1 MQIIFQK
8 AAVGDEV
15 GRRAVGAQRAVSVKA
30 AGDNS
35 IVVRRPNSLT
45 KNQSGKVGRPGAGGS
60 RASTGRGGQGGG
72 GRIEGFDM
80 STGAGVQMGA
90 SALTR
95 TAGGKFAKYEGVQ
108 TADERVAGLSKGD
121 ADAARSLGM
130 GGAIDKAT
138 QERLAALGLLTYN
151 AKGQIMI
158 TSEARNAMIA
168 GRETA
173 AQQAEKYK
181 KGEQAKAKAESEAA
195 GKAKDAER
203 EKKAE
208 EKAAKRKIE
217 VDKLKVEAKVEN
229 EKARAAA
236 KVEKDAAVAKA
247 KVEKEQ
253 EKIKLIQDAEE
264 AQKKQQIAQRKTLD
278 ETAVSAGMDK
288 SSVDGLM
295 NFVKGDD
302 LEYGSPIASK
312 LLALGLISQVPG
324 TRQYMIGQLASSFL
338 NTAMSGNKRGAK
350 DMLLQ
355 YQAQQRAQAATTAAQ
370 EDYVKAQAAQA
381 AAGGGAGGVK
391 TIFAGGSGAKPLPFS
406 PILNKTKELGVD
418 SARPVWVVF
427 EKFGG
432 ANGVMGLAQKAI
444 NIVFGKS

>member
-8 AAVGDEV
+8 AAVDDGVSGVSITYKKLGDDYV
-15 GRRAVGAQRAVSVKA
+15 
-30 AGDNS
+30 
-35 IVVRRPNSLT
+35 IRRPNSLAG
-45 KNQSGKVGRPGAGGS
+45 GKKAGAAAAPPGKPGAGGT
-60 RASTGRGGQGGG
+60 RASTGAGGKGGG
-72 GRIEGFDM
+72 GKIEGLDY
-80 STGAGVQMGA
+80 STGAGVQMGS
-90 SALTR
+90 SAMTR
-95 TAGGKFAKYEGVQ
+95 TAGGQFAKYEGVQ

-121 ADAARSLGM
+121 AEAARNFAM

-138 QERLAALGLLTYN
+138 EERLGALGLLSVN
-151 AKGQIMI
+151 PKGRVTM
-158 TSEARNAMIA
+158 TMEARNAMIA
-168 GRETA
+168 GRESA

-181 KGEQAKAKAESEAA
+181 KGEQAKAKADSEAA
-195 GKAKDAER
+195 AKVKDAER

-217 VDKLKVEAKVEN
+217 VDKLKAEAKVEN
-229 EKARAAA
+229 EKAR
-236 KVEKDAAVAKA
+236 EAAVAKA
-247 KVEKEQ
+247 TESKEQ
-253 EKIKLIQDAEE
+253 AKIKLIRDAEE
-264 AQKKQQIAQRKTLD
+264 AQKKQQFAQRQTLN
-278 ETAVSAGMDK
+278 ETAVAAGVDK
-288 SSVDGLM
+288 SAVDGLM
-295 NFVKGDD
+295 EFVKGND

-312 LLALGLISQVPG
+312 LLAFGLISQIPG
-324 TRQYMIGQLASSFL
+324 TRQYAIGQLTSSFL

-355 YQAQQRAQAATTAAQ
+355 YQAQMRAQAETTAAQ
-370 EDYVKAQAAQA
+370 EAYVKAQAAQA
-381 AAGGGAGGVK
+381 AAGGSAAGVK
-391 TIFAGGSGAKPLPFS
+391 TIMQGGSGAKPLPFS

>member
-8 AAVGDEV
+8 AVVEDEV
-15 GRRAVGAQRAVSVKA
+15 GRRLGAAQRAVSVKA
-30 AGDNS
+30 KGDNS
-35 IVVRRPNSLT
+35 VVVRRPNSLT
-45 KNQSGKVGRPGAGGS
+45 RNQSGTVGKPGAGGS
-60 RASTGRGGQGGG
+60 RASTGAGGKGGG
-72 GRIEGFDM
+72 GKIEGLDM

-108 TADERVAGLSKGD
+108 TTDERVAGLSKGD

-158 TSEARNAMIA
+158 TGEARNAMIL

-195 GKAKDAER
+195 GKAKEAER

-217 VDKLKVEAKVEN
+217 VDKLKAEAKVEN
-229 EKARAAA
+229 EKAKVAA

-247 KVEKEQ
+247 AANKEQ
-253 EKIKLIQDAEE
+253 EKIKLIRDAEE
-264 AQKKQQIAQRKTLD
+264 AQKKQQFAQRQTLN
-278 ETAVSAGMDK
+278 ETAVAAGVDK
-288 SSVDGLM
+288 STVDGLM
-295 NFVKGDD
+295 DFVKGND

-312 LLALGLISQVPG
+312 LLAFGLISQIPG
-324 TRQYMIGQLASSFL
+324 TRQYAIGQLTSSFL

-350 DMLLQ
+350 DMLVQ

-381 AAGGGAGGVK
+381 AAGGGAGGVR
-391 TIFAGGSGAKPLPFS
+391 TIMPGGSAKPLPFS
-406 PILNKTKELGVD
+406 PVLNKTKELGVD
-418 SARPVWVVF
+418 SARPAWVVF
-427 EKFGG
+427 GKFGG
-432 ANGVMGLAQKAI
+432 ANGVMALAQKAI

>member
-8 AAVGDEV
+8 AAVEDEV

-30 AGDNS
+30 ARGDNS
-35 IVVRRPNSLT
+35 VTVRRPNSLT
-45 KNQSGKVGRPGAGGS
+45 SNQSGRVGKPGAGGS
-60 RASTGRGGQGGG
+60 RASTGAGGQGGG
-72 GRIEGFDM
+72 GKIVGLDM

-95 TAGGKFAKYEGVQ
+95 TAGGKFTRYEGVQ
-108 TADERVAGLSKGD
+108 TTDERVAGLSKGD

-158 TSEARNAMIA
+158 TGEARNAMIA

-173 AQQAEKYK
+173 AQQADKYK
-181 KGEQAKAKAESEAA
+181 KGEQAKAKADAEAA

-208 EKAAKRKIE
+208 EKAAARKIE
-217 VDKLKVEAKVEN
+217 VDKLKAEAKAEN
-229 EKARAAA
+229 EKAKAAA
-236 KVEKDAAVAKA
+236 KA
-247 KVEKEQ
+247 EKEQ
-253 EKIKLIQDAEE
+253 EKIKLIKDAEE
-264 AQKKQQIAQRKTLD
+264 AQKKQQIAQRNTLD

-312 LLALGLISQVPG
+312 LLAFGLISQVPG
-324 TRQYMIGQLASSFL
+324 TRQYAIGQLTSSFL

-355 YQAQQRAQAATTAAQ
+355 YQAQKRAQEETTAAQ
-370 EDYVKAQAAQA
+370 EAYVKAQAAQA
-381 AAGGGAGGVK
+381 AGGSAAGGSAAGVK
-391 TIFAGGSGAKPLPFS
+391 TIFPGGSGAKPLPFS
-406 PILNKTKELGVD
+406 PILNKTKELGVG
-418 SARPVWVVF
+418 SARPTWVVF
-427 EKFGG
+427 KKFAG
-432 ANGVMGLAQKAI
+432 ANGVMGLAQRAI

>member
-30 AGDNS
+30 AGDDS

-60 RASTGRGGQGGG
+60 RASTGLGGQGGG

>member
-8 AAVGDEV
+8 AAVEDGVSGVSITYKKLGDDYV
-15 GRRAVGAQRAVSVKA
+15 
-30 AGDNS
+30 
-35 IVVRRPNSLT
+35 IRRPNSLAG
-45 KNQSGKVGRPGAGGS
+45 GKKAGAAAAPPGKPGAGGT
-60 RASTGRGGQGGG
+60 RASTGAGGKGGG
-72 GRIEGFDM
+72 GKIEGLDY

-108 TADERVAGLSKGD
+108 TTDERVAGLSKGD

-158 TSEARNAMIA
+158 TGEARNAMIA

-195 GKAKDAER
+195 GKAKEAER

-217 VDKLKVEAKVEN
+217 VDKLKAE
-229 EKARAAA
+229 A

-247 KVEKEQ
+247 AANKEQ

-324 TRQYMIGQLASSFL
+324 TRQYVIGQLASSFL

-381 AAGGGAGGVK
+381 AAGGGAGGVR
-391 TIFAGGSGAKPLPFS
+391 TIMPGGSAKPLPFS
-406 PILNKTKELGVD
+406 PVLNKTKELGVD
-418 SARPVWVVF
+418 SARPAWVVF

-432 ANGVMGLAQKAI
+432 ANGVMALAQKAI

>member
-8 AAVGDEV
+8 AVVEDEV
-15 GRRAVGAQRAVSVKA
+15 GRRLGAAQRAVSVKA
-30 AGDNS
+30 KGDNS
-35 IVVRRPNSLT
+35 VVVRRPNSLT
-45 KNQSGKVGRPGAGGS
+45 RNQSGTVGKPGAGGS
-60 RASTGRGGQGGG
+60 RASTGAGGKGGG
-72 GRIEGFDM
+72 GKIEGLDM

-108 TADERVAGLSKGD
+108 TTDERVAGLSKGD

-158 TSEARNAMIA
+158 TGEARNAMIA

-195 GKAKDAER
+195 GKAKEAER

-217 VDKLKVEAKVEN
+217 VDKLKAEAKVEN
-229 EKARAAA
+229 EKAKVAA

-247 KVEKEQ
+247 AANKEQ

-312 LLALGLISQVPG
+312 LLSLGLISQVPG
-324 TRQYMIGQLASSFL
+324 TRQYVIGQLASSFL

-381 AAGGGAGGVK
+381 AAGGGAGGVR
-391 TIFAGGSGAKPLPFS
+391 TIMPGGSAKPLPFS

-418 SARPVWVVF
+418 SARPAWVVF

-432 ANGVMGLAQKAI
+432 ANGVMALAQKAI

>member
-15 GRRAVGAQRAVSVKA
+15 GRRAVGAQRTVSVKA

-35 IVVRRPNSLT
+35 VVVRRPNSLT

-60 RASTGRGGQGGG
+60 RASTGLGGQGGG

>member
-15 GRRAVGAQRAVSVKA
+15 GRRAVGAQRTVSVKA

-45 KNQSGKVGRPGAGGS
+45 RNQSGQVGKPGAGGS
-60 RASTGRGGQGGG
+60 RASTGAGGKGGG
-72 GRIEGFDM
+72 GKIEGLDM

-121 ADAARSLGM
+121 AEAARSFAM

-138 QERLAALGLLTYN
+138 EERLGALGLLSVN
-151 AKGQIMI
+151 PKGRVTM
-158 TSEARNAMIA
+158 TMEARNAMIA
-168 GRETA
+168 GRESA

-181 KGEQAKAKAESEAA
+181 KSEQAKAKADSEAA
-195 GKAKDAER
+195 AKVKDAER

-217 VDKLKVEAKVEN
+217 VDKLKAEAKVEN
-229 EKARAAA
+229 EKAR
-236 KVEKDAAVAKA
+236 EAAVAKA
-247 KVEKEQ
+247 TESKEQ
-253 EKIKLIQDAEE
+253 AKIKLIRDAEE
-264 AQKKQQIAQRKTLD
+264 AQKKQQFAQRQTLN
-278 ETAVSAGMDK
+278 ETAVAAGVDK
-288 SSVDGLM
+288 SAVDGLM
-295 NFVKGDD
+295 EFVKGND

-312 LLALGLISQVPG
+312 LLAFGLISQIPG
-324 TRQYMIGQLASSFL
+324 TRQYAIGQLTSSFL

-355 YQAQQRAQAATTAAQ
+355 YQAQMRAQAETTAAQ
-370 EDYVKAQAAQA
+370 EAYVKAQAAQA
-381 AAGGGAGGVK
+381 AAGGSAAGVK
-391 TIFAGGSGAKPLPFS
+391 TIMQGGSGAKPLPFS

>member
-15 GRRAVGAQRAVSVKA
+15 GRRAVGAQRTVSVKA

-45 KNQSGKVGRPGAGGS
+45 RNQSGQVGRPGRGGS
-60 RASTGRGGQGGG
+60 RASTGAGGKGGG
-72 GRIEGFDM
+72 GKIEGLDM

-121 ADAARSLGM
+121 AEAARSFAM

-138 QERLAALGLLTYN
+138 EERLGALGLLSVN
-151 AKGQIMI
+151 PKGRVTM
-158 TSEARNAMIA
+158 TLEARNAMIA
-168 GRETA
+168 GRESA

-181 KGEQAKAKAESEAA
+181 KSEQAKAKADSEAA
-195 GKAKDAER
+195 AKVKDAER

-217 VDKLKVEAKVEN
+217 VDKLKAEAKVEN
-229 EKARAAA
+229 EKAR
-236 KVEKDAAVAKA
+236 EAAVAKA
-247 KVEKEQ
+247 TESKEQ
-253 EKIKLIQDAEE
+253 AKIKLIRDAEE
-264 AQKKQQIAQRKTLD
+264 AQKKQQFAQRQTLN
-278 ETAVSAGMDK
+278 ETAVAAGVDK
-288 SSVDGLM
+288 SAVDGLM
-295 NFVKGDD
+295 EFVKGND

-312 LLALGLISQVPG
+312 LLAFGLISQIPG
-324 TRQYMIGQLASSFL
+324 TRQYAIGQLTSSFL

-355 YQAQQRAQAATTAAQ
+355 YQAQMRAQAETTAAQ
-370 EDYVKAQAAQA
+370 EAYVKAQAAQA
-381 AAGGGAGGVK
+381 AAGGSAAGVR
-391 TIFAGGSGAKPLPFS
+391 TIMQGGSGAKPLPFS

-418 SARPVWVVF
+418 SARPAWVVF

-432 ANGVMGLAQKAI
+432 ANRVMGLAQRAI

>member
-15 GRRAVGAQRAVSVKA
+15 GRRAVGAQRTVSVKA

-45 KNQSGKVGRPGAGGS
+45 RNQSGQVGRPGRGGS
-60 RASTGRGGQGGG
+60 RASTGAGGKGGG
-72 GRIEGFDM
+72 GKIEGLDM

-151 AKGQIMI
+151 DKGRIMI
-158 TSEARNAMIA
+158 TGEARNAMIA

-217 VDKLKVEAKVEN
+217 VDKLKVEAKVE
-229 EKARAAA
+229 R
-236 KVEKDAAVAKA
+236 DAAVAKA

-324 TRQYMIGQLASSFL
+324 TRQYVIGQLASSFL

-418 SARPVWVVF
+418 NARPVWVVF

-432 ANGVMGLAQKAI
+432 ANGVMGLAQRAI

>member
-8 AAVGDEV
+8 AAVDDGVSGVSITYKKLGDDYV
-15 GRRAVGAQRAVSVKA
+15 
-30 AGDNS
+30 
-35 IVVRRPNSLT
+35 IRRPNSLAG
-45 KNQSGKVGRPGAGGS
+45 GKKAGAAAAPVGKPGAGGT
-60 RASTGRGGQGGG
+60 RASTGAGGKGGG
-72 GRIEGFDM
+72 GTIEGLDY
-80 STGAGVQMGA
+80 STGAGVQMGS
-90 SALTR
+90 SAMTR
-95 TAGGKFAKYEGVQ
+95 TAGGQFAKYEGVQ

-158 TSEARNAMIA
+158 TGEARNAMIA

-217 VDKLKVEAKVEN
+217 VDKLKVEAKVE
-229 EKARAAA
+229 R
-236 KVEKDAAVAKA
+236 DAAVAKA

-324 TRQYMIGQLASSFL
+324 TRQYVIGQLASSFL

-381 AAGGGAGGVK
+381 AQAAAGGGAGGVK

-418 SARPVWVVF
+418 NARPVWVVF

>member
-35 IVVRRPNSLT
+35 VVVRRPNSLT

-60 RASTGRGGQGGG
+60 RASTGLGGQGGG

>member
-15 GRRAVGAQRAVSVKA
+15 GRRAVGAQRTVSVKA

-45 KNQSGKVGRPGAGGS
+45 RNQSGQVGKPGAGGS
-60 RASTGRGGQGGG
+60 RASTGAGGKGGG
-72 GRIEGFDM
+72 GKIEGLDM

-158 TSEARNAMIA
+158 TGEARNAMIA

-217 VDKLKVEAKVEN
+217 VDKLKAEAKVEN
-229 EKARAAA
+229 EKAR
-236 KVEKDAAVAKA
+236 EAAVAKA
-247 KVEKEQ
+247 TESKEQ
-253 EKIKLIQDAEE
+253 AKIKLIRDAEE
-264 AQKKQQIAQRKTLD
+264 AQKKQQFAQRQTLN
-278 ETAVSAGMDK
+278 ETAVAAGVDK
-288 SSVDGLM
+288 SAVDGLM
-295 NFVKGDD
+295 EFVKGND

-312 LLALGLISQVPG
+312 LLAFGLISQIPG
-324 TRQYMIGQLASSFL
+324 TRQYAIGQLTSSFL

-355 YQAQQRAQAATTAAQ
+355 YQAQMRAQAETTAAQ
-370 EDYVKAQAAQA
+370 EAYVKAQAAQA
-381 AAGGGAGGVK
+381 AAGGSAAGVR
-391 TIFAGGSGAKPLPFS
+391 TIMQGGSGAKPLPFS

-418 SARPVWVVF
+418 NARPVWVVF

>member
-60 RASTGRGGQGGG
+60 RASTGLGGQGGG